1 MKINRLIPPPLGVPI
16 GYLPSGKPVYPVFG
30 GSEDLDIDP
39 DDEGGDED
47 PDDEGEDEPEDDAP
61 EGGKKGKYAP
71 PDQAEW
77 LKVQSSLSK
86 ANASSKQR
94 RLDLAEANKKIAA
107 LEAAAAKREA
117 DDERRRLVEERLAA
131 AEGSEPKGK
140 RGRGKAGGGAP
151 AALVDLPDGV
161 LTKTQVA
168 QQVKA
173 AEKAAADAAAERF
186 RGMVV
191 GSAARAAL
199 VSEGIPKEAVNR
211 LTKLLDL
218 DEIEVDDEGQVTGGL
233 DEQLAALK
241 EELPQLFK
249 PAEPEPPKR
258 QRRTPAPRITPAPQ
272 VEADTR
278 QLSSAERMAA
288 MVLGT
293 R

>member
-1 MKINRLIPPPLGVPI
+1 MKIDRLIPPPLGVPI
-16 GYLPSGKPVYPVFG
+16 GYLPGGKPVYPVFG

-39 DDEGGDED
+39 DEEETEDD
-47 PDDEGEDEPEDDAP
+47 PDESEEEPDE
-61 EGGKKGKYAP
+61 EGQPRKKGKYTP
-71 PDQAEW
+71 PEQAEW
-77 LKVQSSLSK
+77 LKVQTALNKS
-86 ANASSKQR
+86 NASAKQR
-94 RLDLAEANKKIAA
+94 RLDLAEAQKKIAS

-131 AEGSEPKGK
+131 VEGTESKGK
-140 RGRGKAGGGAP
+140 KRQAGRGGVP
-151 AALVDLPDGV
+151 AAVVDLPDGV

-173 AEKAAADAAAERF
+173 AEKAAADAAAEKF

-199 VSEGIPKEAVNR
+199 ISEGVPKESVNR

-218 DEIEVDDEGQVTGGL
+218 DEIEVDDDGQVTGGL

-249 PAEPEPPKR
+249 AAEQEPPKP
-258 QRRTPAPRITPAPQ
+258 RRRPAPKITQAEQPAA
-272 VEADTR
+272 ETR
-278 QLSSAERMAA
+278 PLSSAERMAA
-288 MVLGT
+288 GILGS